1 MAYQPL
7 YGVISDNQGYR
18 RSTSSLRGR
27 VDQVGAWIN
36 SYYGDV
42 MNVDVKYIECEMPK
56 VSRKGLT
63 PKAYSEKV
71 KAVRSEVESRHKVIV
86 NIDLEASPHFEYTIN
101 GLVIPMERIRQL
113 KDLEMKRFELQLD
126 CLKAMRDE
134 GKQEQA
140 MQLATAM
147 ISGRRW

>member
-1 MAYQPL
+1 
-7 YGVISDNQGYR
+7 
-18 RSTSSLRGR
+18 
-27 VDQVGAWIN
+27 
-36 SYYGDV
+36 